1 MIANSVSSQPQC
13 SGQPLSFD
21 GNQTTF
27 TVVEIL
33 NGECN
38 NIEGLCQGLTKIEK
52 QDETAIPDCATYGKS
67 CDVSSVQ
74 EATDKP
80 KTPGEKT
87 EEKKEKISCRN
98 ILCIENHEI
107 NMHAVYKVNLSYL
120 CIWHKFGP
128 YPVILNMEIQSVK

>member
-33 NGECN
+33 NGEST
-38 NIEGLCQGLTKIEK
+38 NIEGSCQGQTQIEK
-52 QDETAIPDCATYGKS
+52 QDETAISHCATCGKG

-80 KTPGEKT
+80 SHLECKQEQATDATQGKMNQPSFMEDCSPQKRR
-87 EEKKEKISCRN
+87 ERRQRRKKKKS
-98 ILCIENHEI
+98 LVEI
-107 NMHAVYKVNLSYL
+107 FFV
-120 CIWHKFGP
+120 
-128 YPVILNMEIQSVK
+128 